1 MHTQNN
7 CQIHLTLLLFS
18 PCTQPNYLLVLWTFL
33 YELKCSYF
41 QSCARTESMV
51 ECWRFSRYCL
61 VVVARCIFYRS
72 NKITCILC
80 MDVKLVKHF
89 TRISNIKGSFL
100 VFPHHPQEFVRF
112 LSIYST
118 LSVGAEKPHKQ
129 ISIYKRKNHHAYFC
143 WVFGFFFIC
152 FPFFLSLPCI
162 RNIEKSRVAV
172 LQSSG
177 YVCLCVLRLF
187 CSLNGLVTRWCIY
200 GSIETT
206 TTYRNALHCRD
217 EKPCL
222 PITWWIYLIRLIGE
236 KTTGN
241 SI

>member
-18 PCTQPNYLLVLWTFL
+18 PCTQPNYLLVLWTFF
-33 YELKCSYF
+33 YELKCSYS

-51 ECWRFSRYCL
+51 ECWRFSRYSL

-143 WVFGFFFIC
+143 SVFGFSFIC

-177 YVCLCVLRLF
+177 YVCLCVCCACF
-187 CSLNGLVTRWCIY
+187 VHWM
-200 GSIETT
+200 
-206 TTYRNALHCRD
+206 A
-217 EKPCL
+217 
-222 PITWWIYLIRLIGE
+222 
-236 KTTGN
+236 
-241 SI
+241 